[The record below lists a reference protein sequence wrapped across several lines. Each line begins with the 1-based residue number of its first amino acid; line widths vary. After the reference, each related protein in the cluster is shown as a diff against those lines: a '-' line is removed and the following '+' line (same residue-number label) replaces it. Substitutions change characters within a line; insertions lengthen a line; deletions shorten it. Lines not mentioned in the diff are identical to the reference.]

1 MIVELDEERRQ
12 DDGVVFEL
20 PLLLRFHYDGGSW
33 LSLNGENIEHKY
45 LRQKLES
52 KNRRFKVNRS

>member
-20 PLLLRFHYDGGSW
+20 PLLLRFHYDGGS
-33 LSLNGENIEHKY
+33 
-45 LRQKLES
+45 
-52 KNRRFKVNRS
+52 